1 MTASLRRRRK
11 VWLSVAL
18 VATSAFGGLALT
30 GCAPS
35 VDSRAEYIMTRT
47 LPADV
52 TAKGVVLAAV
62 LLASGDIDNAVGN
75 GIVTPAEVD
84 TAKTAIDQD
93 LLDFWAQRAEK
104 DAAQ

>member
-1 MTASLRRRRK
+1 MSTLARTSRK
-11 VWLSVAL
+11 AL
-18 VATSAFGGLALT
+18 VSAALVLTVAFAGLTLT

-35 VDSRAEYIMTRT
+35 VDSRAEYILTRT

-75 GIVTPAEVD
+75 GMVTPAEVD
-84 TAKTAIDQD
+84 TAKVAIDQD
-93 LLDFWAQRAEK
+93 LLDYWAQRAEK
-104 DAAQ
+104 EAAR